1 MKYKGSCHCGQV
13 AFEIEGELTQVTE
26 CNCSICSRKGALQWG
41 VSPEKFR
48 LLTSAENMATY
59 TFGEQTI
66 KHRFCPKC
74 GIHTF
79 AEGILSG
86 KSMVVANARCLE
98 GVELSPLPV
107 KHFDGRSL

>member
-41 VSPEKFR
+41 VSPENFR

-59 TFGEQTI
+59 KFGDQTI
-66 KHRFCPKC
+66 RHHFCPKC
-74 GIHTF
+74 GIHTV
-79 AEGILSG
+79 AEGTLSG
-86 KSMVVANARCLE
+86 RAMVVINARCLA
-98 GVELSPLPV
+98 GIELSALPV
-107 KHFDGRSL
+107 RQFDGRLL